1 MTSTNTETVHS
12 QERRNKRR
20 PFIAFGLAVL
30 AIGGIGAAAT
40 SAAWTDNGW
49 FSASASAATFNLK
62 VSLDG
67 TTWSEGTAK
76 TVGDD
81 TIIAV
86 EIPADKY
93 ANLLPGQKRDMNL
106 WVRNDSSVAAALT
119 STVGFANG
127 STFQT
132 KPSAALSGLA
142 ATLEPTGK
150 TGADD
155 QFLLSLTT
163 PADWTSANIG
173 KSGTVVVTLT
183 ATATS

>member
-1 MTSTNTETVHS
+1 MTSSHIETVPS

-49 FSASASAATFNLK
+49 FSASASAATFDLQ

-67 TTWSEGTAK
+67 KTWSQGAAK
-76 TVGDD
+76 TVDGVT
-81 TIIAV
+81 TIDVKVPSTA
-86 EIPADKY
+86 Y
-93 ANLLPGQKRDMNL
+93 ANLLPGQKRDVNL
-106 WVRNDSSVAAALT
+106 WVRNDSSVAANLT
-119 STVGFANG
+119 KTVGFAEG
-127 STFQT
+127 STFAAN
-132 KPSAALSGLA
+132 PSATLSGLA
-142 ATLEPTGK
+142 ETLAPTGQ
-150 TGADD
+150 TGSDD

-163 PADWTSANIG
+163 PADWTSANVG

>member
-1 MTSTNTETVHS
+1 MTSTHTETVPS

-67 TTWSEGTAK
+67 NTWSEGAAK
-76 TVGDD
+76 TVDGVT
-81 TIIAV
+81 TIDVKVPSTA
-86 EIPADKY
+86 Y
-93 ANLLPGQKRDMNL
+93 ANLLPGQKRDVSL
-106 WVRNDSSVAAALT
+106 WVRNDSSVAANLT
-119 STVGFANG
+119 KTVGFSEG
-127 STFQT
+127 STFAAN
-132 KPSAALSGLA
+132 PSATLSGLA
-142 ATLEPTGK
+142 ETLAPTGQ
-150 TGADD
+150 TGSDD
-155 QFLLSLTT
+155 QFLLTLTT
-163 PADWTSANIG
+163 PADWTSANVG